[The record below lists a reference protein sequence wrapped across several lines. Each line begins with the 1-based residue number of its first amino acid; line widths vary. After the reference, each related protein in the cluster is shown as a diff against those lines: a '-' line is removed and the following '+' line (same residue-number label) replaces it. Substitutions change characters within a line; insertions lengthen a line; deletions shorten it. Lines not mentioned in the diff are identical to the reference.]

1 MWSFTSSEIVLF
13 PLFFRDKETYAI
25 AVPVRVSLTF
35 IIILANRKSQRS
47 HQFFL
52 IADWGLTYFILCESM
67 QNYAYSVKILYCT
80 CRKRV
85 RNPALYRCV
94 HFIKLAWY
102 RQWYQSI
109 SKPCLWPWFQ
119 VPILELQGWI
129 KNEANYICSFYCMT
143 GYCIYRRSLGDFN
156 QCSSPKY
163 FCTKIVERI

>member
-1 MWSFTSSEIVLF
+1 MLLLYLLESRLHSSFGKQKKPKKSPI
-13 PLFFRDKETYAI
+13 FFNCRLRID
-25 AVPVRVSLTF
+25 
-35 IIILANRKSQRS
+35 
-47 HQFFL
+47 
-52 IADWGLTYFILCESM
+52 FILCESM

-102 RQWYQSI
+102 CQWYQSI
-109 SKPCLWPWFQ
+109 SKPCLWPLFQ

-143 GYCIYRRSLGDFN
+143 GYCIYRSLGDFN

-163 FCTKIVERI
+163 FCTKIVGRI